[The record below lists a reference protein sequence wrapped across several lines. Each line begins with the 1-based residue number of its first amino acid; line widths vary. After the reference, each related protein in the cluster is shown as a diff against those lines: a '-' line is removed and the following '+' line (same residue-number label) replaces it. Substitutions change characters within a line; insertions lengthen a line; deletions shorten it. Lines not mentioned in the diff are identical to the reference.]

1 MRGRPSIRIRR
12 GRESGYENVLKIIGI
27 LSLHNS
33 SIYGVRPENVTLKYD
48 QVKFTNL
55 SMYSNG
61 KDSYYNSTSYDYNA
75 SLGGQMEK
83 YWDLEQPVPDL
94 VKESSKYYGQQ
105 SVNEVV
111 ATKIHTMQ
119 ETDVPFVKYTAEA
132 IPGHGIIS
140 HCQAFTS
147 EHVELISAYE
157 ILESQKILYAKA
169 GIPEQKAEFISE
181 NYKLKLDMMHEFQ
194 HGKSIS
200 LYHEK
205 EMERKLQYHK
215 PITKQKFLK
224 AL

>member
-1 MRGRPSIRIRR
+1 MGHADLPKIKKWWKMRAIPASRSIVQNIVKSAECINSEMYLAKNLALSVTDAYWVCP
-12 GRESGYENVLKIIGI
+12 ES
-27 LSLHNS
+27 
-33 SIYGVRPENVTLKYD
+33 VTLKYD

-61 KDSYYNSTSYDYNA
+61 KASCYNATSYDYNA

-111 ATKIHTMQ
+111 VTKIHTMQ

-140 HCQAFTS
+140 HCQSFTS

-157 ILESQKILYAKA
+157 ILESQK
-169 GIPEQKAEFISE
+169 SE
-181 NYKLKLDMMHEFQ
+181 NSRSNYE
-194 HGKSIS
+194 
-200 LYHEK
+200 
-205 EMERKLQYHK
+205 QYIHLCREYG
-215 PITKQKFLK
+215 IDEEQIQKFMDYCCF
-224 AL
+224 AN